1 MKARADVNSM
11 TGMFAMSKVADFI
24 ELTKPRIAGM
34 VLVVAFAGFYMA
46 SPGALDWLGALH
58 ALIGTAFIGCGSSA
72 FNQIIEQDFDALM
85 DRTQNRPLP
94 AGRLNRTEAIVF
106 SLSISIF
113 GVVYLVAMTTLL
125 AGGIALATL
134 ILYVFIYTPLK
145 RVTTFNTAVGAIP
158 GALPPLIGWAA
169 ATGSLTPAAWAL
181 FAILYLWQIPHFLA
195 IAWMYRDDYA
205 RGGYK
210 MLPVVDP
217 SGESNFRQMLSQGA
231 ALIPFSLLPTVLGL
245 TGVAYFFTALV
256 LGLTFMAFGF
266 RASRTR
272 TRVDSRRLVLASVV
286 YLPVLLVVMMLDK
299 V

>member
-1 MKARADVNSM
+1 MKARAEVNSM
-11 TGMFAMSKVADFI
+11 TGISAISKVADFI

-58 ALIGTAFIGCGSSA
+58 ALVGTAFIGCGSSA
-72 FNQIIEQDFDALM
+72 FNQVYEHDFDALM
-85 DRTQNRPLP
+85 ERTRNRPLP

-106 SLSISIF
+106 SLIISIF

-134 ILYVFIYTPLK
+134 VLYVFIYTPLK
-145 RVTTFNTAVGAIP
+145 RVTTFNTAVGAVP

-169 ATGSLTPAAWAL
+169 ATGSLTPAAWAM

-205 RGGYK
+205 RGGFK

-231 ALIPFSLLPTVLGL
+231 ALIPFSLLPTILGL

-256 LGLTFMAFGF
+256 LGLAFMAFGF

-286 YLPVLLVVMMLDK
+286 YLPVLLAVMMLDK

>member
-11 TGMFAMSKVADFI
+11 TGISAMSKIADFI

-34 VLVVAFAGFYMA
+34 VLVVAFAGYYMA
-46 SPGALDWLGALH
+46 SPGALDWLGVLH
-58 ALIGTAFIGCGSSA
+58 TLIGTAFIGCGSSA
-72 FNQIIEQDFDALM
+72 FNQVIEQDFDALM
-85 DRTQNRPLP
+85 DRTRNRPLP

-106 SLSISIF
+106 SLIISIF

-134 ILYVFIYTPLK
+134 VLYVFIYTPLK

-169 ATGSLTPAAWAL
+169 ATGTLTPAAWAL

-256 LGLTFMAFGF
+256 LGVAFMAFGF